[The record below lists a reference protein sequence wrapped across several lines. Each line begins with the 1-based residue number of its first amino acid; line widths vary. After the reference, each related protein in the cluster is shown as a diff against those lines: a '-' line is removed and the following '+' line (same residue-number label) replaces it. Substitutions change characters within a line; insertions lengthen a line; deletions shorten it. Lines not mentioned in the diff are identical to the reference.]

1 MVADTLSGWLL
12 DLYADHEQGV
22 VVWVMGDDGQRHK
35 LLHDFPVTFFAG
47 GRPKIVQDLWFYL
60 KEHPTQPQLAMV
72 TKETV
77 EGEMQE
83 VLSVAAARPAQ
94 QLHLLLDVVETF
106 PDLELFD
113 TDIPL
118 FIRYAANN
126 DVFPFARVEV
136 RFGKD
141 GEVIDMTCQD
151 SRWDLSPTLPEFR
164 VLHMTP
170 DTDPNHERPRHI
182 VLRVG
187 DEDLALPIG
196 DERGLIATVSHLLA
210 TYDPDFVITNWG
222 DDRIFDYL
230 RKLALRH
237 KLPFNPNRDATRTPA
252 YRKAHSYRQYGRIMY
267 RGPQTHLFGRFHIDR
282 HNAMTYGEY
291 GLKGAIRQSRVTCLP
306 LQEIA
311 RKSPGAGITAMFM
324 LTAQKR
330 GVLYPHTKQYV
341 ESPKNLMQLDR
352 ADQGGIVMKPIIG
365 LHSQVVQID
374 FSSMYPSIM
383 ALWNV
388 SPEMVGHTGDL
399 VKKVPDIQVEI
410 DQSRPGIV
418 SETLKPLLQLRLK
431 MKSILETT
439 DPNSVEFQALKA
451 ESTALKWLLVVCFGY
466 QGYTRFKLGRIEAH
480 ESVTAISR
488 WVMQR
493 SAEIVDANGYK
504 VLHMYVDGLWVQRKD
519 GGPSRPEDV
528 DSILAQITDDSG
540 LPISIEASYK
550 WIAFLGSRRDER
562 DPVPNRYFGQKTDG
576 SFKVR
581 GISSRR
587 HDSPPWIVNAEGR
600 ILDTLAANGSSLQ
613 ELKAQVPEVIDLLAT
628 RVDEIKAGQVP
639 VEDLIVSIN
648 LSKAPSQYKVKT
660 AGARA
665 GLQLQR
671 QGKYMSP
678 GERIRF
684 VYSLAADKVAAWDRS
699 PAPSID
705 EIDVERY
712 IELLLRAGSELLKPF
727 GVNEDELT
735 KLVLHGM
742 AAPMLPMMERKLH
755 HLSN

>member
-22 VVWVMGDDGQRHK
+22 VLWVLGDDGKRHYFT
-35 LLHDFPVTFFAG
+35 HDFPVTFFAG
-47 GRPKIVQDLWFYL
+47 GQPKTLRDVWFYL
-60 KEHPTQPQLAMV
+60 KEHPAQPKLVMV
-72 TKETV
+72 EKETV
-77 EGEMQE
+77 DGEMQE
-83 VLSVAAARPAQ
+83 VLSVAVARPAQ
-94 QLHLLLDVVETF
+94 QPQLLVDVVETF

-118 FIRYAANN
+118 FIRYAARHN
-126 DVFPFARVEV
+126 VFPFARVEV
-136 RFGKD
+136 RLGEH
-141 GEVIDMTCQD
+141 GEVFDIACQD
-151 SRWDLSPTLPEFR
+151 SRWELSPNLPEFR

-170 DTDPNHERPRHI
+170 DGDPNHERPRYL
-182 VLRVG
+182 VLRVA
-187 DEDLALPIG
+187 DEELSLLID
-196 DERGLIATVSHLLA
+196 DERRLIATVNHVLD

-230 RKLALRH
+230 RKVALRH
-237 KLPFNPNRDATRTPA
+237 KLPFNPNRDTTRTPA
-252 YRKAHSYRQYGRIMY
+252 YRKAHSYRQYGRVMY
-267 RGPQTHLFGRFHIDR
+267 RGPQIHLFGRFHIDR

-324 LTAQKR
+324 HTAQKR

-352 ADQGGIVMKPIIG
+352 ADQGGIVMKPMIG

-383 ALWNV
+383 SLWNV
-388 SPEMVGHTGDL
+388 SPEMVGHAGDM
-399 VKKVPDIQVEI
+399 VKKVPDIHVEI
-410 DQSRPGIV
+410 DQSKPGIV
-418 SETLKPLLQLRLK
+418 SETLKPLLHLRLK
-431 MKSILETT
+431 MKSILEKT
-439 DPNSVEFQALKA
+439 DPSSMEHQILKA

-488 WVMQR
+488 WVLQR

-504 VLHMYVDGLWVQRKD
+504 VLHMYVDGLWIKRKD
-519 GGPSRPEDV
+519 GRPSRQKEV
-528 DSILAQITDDSG
+528 DSILAQITADSG

-550 WIAFLGSRRDER
+550 WIAFLSSRRDER

-576 SFKVR
+576 GFKVR

-613 ELKAQVPEVIDLLAT
+613 ELKDQVPEVIDFLAS

-684 VYSLAADKVAAWDRS
+684 VYSLGADKVAAWDRS

-735 KLVLHGM
+735 KHVLHGM

-755 HLSN
+755 RLSN